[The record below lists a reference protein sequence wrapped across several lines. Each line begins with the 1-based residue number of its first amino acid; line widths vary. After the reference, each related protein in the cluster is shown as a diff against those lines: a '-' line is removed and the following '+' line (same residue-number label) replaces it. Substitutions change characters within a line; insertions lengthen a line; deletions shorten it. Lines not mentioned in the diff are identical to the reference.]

1 MDTTERLN
9 TNTHTLLLMP
19 VPFFLTFYC
28 SSPLRWQKGFM
39 LILLVI
45 PAPVRIPHSLSERPH
60 CLNTR
65 AVCCSPSHVI
75 PWPLYSQDLLLALC
89 IGGPSPRLLG
99 TCCLRSELAW
109 EFEAQHPPIP
119 TPSPCHEPVII
130 SARVWRCAPVRGWNR
145 LRCSSP
151 SRVPCRSRL
160 ALPSWGPLL
169 RCTSA
174 CLPAF
179 PALGPCFPSLMGHTC
194 AKPPAH
200 RSSSLHL
207 LFIICP

>member
-1 MDTTERLN
+1 
-9 TNTHTLLLMP
+9 MP

-28 SSPLRWQKGFM
+28 SSPLRWQQGFM

-109 EFEAQHPPIP
+109 EFEAQHPPP
-119 TPSPCHEPVII
+119 PFPPPALATSLWLSVHVCGGALLSGDGTGWDVAPPPESR
-130 SARVWRCAPVRGWNR
+130 AGAGWRCLRGDLCWDAP
-145 LRCSSP
+145 
-151 SRVPCRSRL
+151 
-160 ALPSWGPLL
+160 
-169 RCTSA
+169 
-174 CLPAF
+174 LPAF
-179 PALGPCFPSLMGHTC
+179 PLSLPWVPASPVSWDTHVLNHLHTGPHLCICSL
-194 AKPPAH
+194 
-200 RSSSLHL
+200 SSVPRNHGKWYSHSLS
-207 LFIICP
+207 